1 MRAISLRTSRSRP
14 WLSSWPVAAWK
25 RRLNSSILASAS
37 LPSSSSSVM
46 PRRSAA
52 ARPFAI
58 THHRPLASRTSP
70 SVGTAWGA
78 CASLTSRVAHLAL
91 NELALH
97 WELVHRATQR
107 FPGHRLGD
115 AGQLEHH
122 PARLHVGHP
131 PLGGA
136 FAGAHPG
143 LGRLLGQRPVRV
155 DRDPH
160 LPAAADVP
168 GHGDTGGLDLPVRHV
183 RVLDGLD
190 AVLAERHPGA
200 ALGRAVPVRPV
211 LLAVLDP
218 PRDEHVSALL
228 ARAGAGGS
236 STRRAGRNRRL
247 LPAVGAVTAA
257 GPGPVGTA
265 RAALA
270 AGTPAP
276 AALLRATPV
285 PVPAG
290 ALAGPQRGGSG
301 LALGP
306 GLRGLAAVDPHLH
319 ADPAKRGPRLVEAVV
334 DVGAQRVQRHPA
346 LAVELGARHFGAA
359 KPTRALHPDPL
370 GAALHRGLHGLAHG
384 PAERDPAG
392 ELLGHA
398 LGDQL
403 RVDLGVLDLEDVQLD
418 LLAGQLLQVAAD
430 PVGLGAPAADHD
442 AGTRGV
448 DVHPDPVPGPLDLY
462 LRDAGPLHAA
472 LQHPAD
478 SDVFRDVVLVQL
490 VGVPPALEVGG
501 DAEPEPVRVH
511 FLAH

>member
-52 ARPFAI
+52 ARLLAI
-58 THHRPLASRTSP
+58 THHRPLASRTCP
-70 SVGTAWGA
+70 SIGTAWGA

-160 LPAAADVP
+160 LPAAADMP

-190 AVLAERHPGA
+190 AVLAERHASA

-228 ARAGAGGS
+228 ARAGAWGS
-236 STRRAGRNRRL
+236 SARRAGRNRRL
-247 LPAVGAVTAA
+247 LAA
-257 GPGPVGTA
+257 ALPA
-265 RAALA
+265 RAAGA
-270 AGTPAP
+270 AGTPPP
-276 AALLRATPV
+276 AALLRAIPV

-290 ALAGPQRGGSG
+290 ALARPQRGGSG

-306 GLRGLAAVDPHLH
+306 GLRGLAAVDPHLD
-319 ADPAKRGPRLVEAVV
+319 ADPAKRGPRLIEAVV

-359 KPTRALHPDPL
+359 EPTRALHPDPL
-370 GAALHRGLHGLAHG
+370 GAA
-384 PAERDPAG
+384 
-392 ELLGHA
+392 
-398 LGDQL
+398 
-403 RVDLGVLDLEDVQLD
+403 
-418 LLAGQLLQVAAD
+418 
-430 PVGLGAPAADHD
+430 
-442 AGTRGV
+442 
-448 DVHPDPVPGPLDLY
+448 
-462 LRDAGPLHAA
+462 
-472 LQHPAD
+472 
-478 SDVFRDVVLVQL
+478 
-490 VGVPPALEVGG
+490 
-501 DAEPEPVRVH
+501 
-511 FLAH
+511 

>member
-52 ARPFAI
+52 ARLLGI

-70 SVGTAWGA
+70 SVGTALGA

-115 AGQLEHH
+115 ARQLEHH

-136 FAGAHPG
+136 LAGAHPG

-160 LPAAADVP
+160 LPATADVP
-168 GHGDTGGLDLPVRHV
+168 GHGDTSGLDLPVRHV

-200 ALGRAVPVRPV
+200 ALGRTVPVRPV

-228 ARAGAGGS
+228 ARAGS
-236 STRRAGRNRRL
+236 SGACPTGRGAGRDRRL
-247 LPAVGAVTAA
+247 LAAIAA
-257 GPGPVGTA
+257 GPGAVGAA
-265 RAALA
+265 RGALA
-270 AGTPAP
+270 AGAPGPP
-276 AALLRATPV
+276 AA
-285 PVPAG
+285 AG
-290 ALAGPQRGGSG
+290 
-301 LALGP
+301 
-306 GLRGLAAVDPHLH
+306 
-319 ADPAKRGPRLVEAVV
+319 RLQ
-334 DVGAQRVQRHPA
+334 GI
-346 LAVELGARHFGAA
+346 
-359 KPTRALHPDPL
+359 
-370 GAALHRGLHGLAHG
+370 
-384 PAERDPAG
+384 
-392 ELLGHA
+392 
-398 LGDQL
+398 
-403 RVDLGVLDLEDVQLD
+403 
-418 LLAGQLLQVAAD
+418 
-430 PVGLGAPAADHD
+430 
-442 AGTRGV
+442 
-448 DVHPDPVPGPLDLY
+448 
-462 LRDAGPLHAA
+462 
-472 LQHPAD
+472 
-478 SDVFRDVVLVQL
+478 
-490 VGVPPALEVGG
+490 
-501 DAEPEPVRVH
+501 
-511 FLAH
+511 

>member
-14 WLSSWPVAAWK
+14 WLSSWPVADWI

-37 LPSSSSSVM
+37 LSSSSSSVM

-52 ARPFAI
+52 ARLLAI
-58 THHRPLASRTSP
+58 THHRPLASRTLP
-70 SVGTAWGA
+70 SIGTAWGA

-136 FAGAHPG
+136 LAGAHPG

-160 LPAAADVP
+160 LPATADVP
-168 GHGDTGGLDLPVRHV
+168 GHGDTSGLDLPVRHV

-200 ALGRAVPVRPV
+200 ALGRTVPVRPV

-228 ARAGAGGS
+228 ARAGS
-236 STRRAGRNRRL
+236 SGAVTTGRGAGRNRRL
-247 LPAVGAVTAA
+247 LAAVGAVAAA

-265 RAALA
+265 RATLAGRA
-270 AGTPAP
+270 AGAPAP
-276 AALLRATPV
+276 AALRRAIPVPV

-290 ALAGPQRGGSG
+290 ALAGPQRRGGG

-319 ADPAKRGPRLVEAVV
+319 ADPAERGPRLVEAVV

-359 KPTRALHPDPL
+359 EPTRALHPDSL
-370 GAALHRGLHGLAHG
+370 GAALHRGLHRLAHR

-392 ELLGHA
+392 QLLGYA

-403 RVDLGVLDLEDVQLD
+403 RVDLGVLHLENVQLD
-418 LLAGQLLQVAAD
+418 LLA
-430 PVGLGAPAADHD
+430 
-442 AGTRGV
+442 R
-448 DVHPDPVPGPLDLY
+448 
-462 LRDAGPLHAA
+462 
-472 LQHPAD
+472 
-478 SDVFRDVVLVQL
+478 
-490 VGVPPALEVGG
+490 
-501 DAEPEPVRVH
+501 
-511 FLAH
+511 